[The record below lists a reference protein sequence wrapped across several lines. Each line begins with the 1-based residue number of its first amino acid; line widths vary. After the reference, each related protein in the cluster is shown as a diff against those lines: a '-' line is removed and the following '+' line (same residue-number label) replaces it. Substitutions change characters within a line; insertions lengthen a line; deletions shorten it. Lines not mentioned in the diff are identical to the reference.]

1 MKLRS
6 KLKVCLLP
14 VCLSLGGY
22 AVAQESPRPDLLL
35 TTPGSPEVIEKGLHA
50 DGYSLAIMAYY
61 WGYPLVRMEG
71 IARSYTDVPSP
82 KPATSYR
89 AQLGQIGWATELAT
103 PDAKDMPA
111 ANNDTYYMSAVLD
124 LTEPYVLTVPDTQDR
139 YYVINVFNM
148 WQEMDHYL
156 GRRTTGTKAGKF
168 VLVPPGWTGDLP
180 QDAKRLDVTTS
191 KVWLWGRLRVSQG
204 EDTAPVYAL
213 QEQFTVA
220 PLSGKPGPSSLPPLP
235 PTGNDEFGF
244 FHDLAAVLKDNP
256 VRPADAAL
264 FAQFARIGLTDKGF
278 DPSTVPEATRKGM
291 VEGLADGPAV
301 AISTIGNTS
310 LRNGWTWS
318 TSNDDFGFNYPL
330 RALISGPYLGG
341 QGEQEAMYPIRYTDS
356 KGETLSGANTYV
368 IKMTS
373 APPVDA
379 FWSLTLYNADDK
391 LLVANDIKRYKVGTD
406 TEGLRTA
413 PDGSITI
420 PISHEK
426 PTGEDA
432 ANWLPAP
439 EGDFLLEYRFYQP
452 TEDLLSGKW
461 EMPQVEKVN

>member
-1 MKLRS
+1 MLKIRTIGADDEIAKQIESMLATGMPFFGRLRS
-6 KLKVCLLP
+6 RAREP
-14 VCLSLGGY
+14 
-22 AVAQESPRPDLLL
+22 A
-35 TTPGSPEVIEKGLHA
+35 PGSAVDHARFARGHRKGPSCGWLQSGHHGVLLGLSA
-50 DGYSLAIMAYY
+50 CQDGGHRAFIYRCALAKTCDE
-61 WGYPLVRMEG
+61 L
-71 IARSYTDVPSP
+71 
-82 KPATSYR
+82 R
-89 AQLGQIGWATELAT
+89 APLGQIGWATELAT

-291 VEGLADGPAV
+291 IEGLADGPAV

-310 LRNGWTWS
+310 LRNG
-318 TSNDDFGFNYPL
+318 
-330 RALISGPYLGG
+330 
-341 QGEQEAMYPIRYTDS
+341 
-356 KGETLSGANTYV
+356 
-368 IKMTS
+368 
-373 APPVDA
+373 
-379 FWSLTLYNADDK
+379 
-391 LLVANDIKRYKVGTD
+391 
-406 TEGLRTA
+406 
-413 PDGSITI
+413 
-420 PISHEK
+420 
-426 PTGEDA
+426 
-432 ANWLPAP
+432 
-439 EGDFLLEYRFYQP
+439 
-452 TEDLLSGKW
+452 
-461 EMPQVEKVN
+461 